1 MIRTKYVA
9 PKPKP
14 KPRTRRPVSLPRY
27 IPKKVSEKVKNV
39 IYEIT
44 PYYKPEAI
52 SKFARELSEKKKFKV
67 VVTEKDR
74 ALKNYAKSFEVSII
88 SKEDVAQ
95 QLFNTRGDVAQLLES
110 ELSIDRGIKV
120 EVTLRVLMKKKICKW

>member
-1 MIRTKYVA
+1 M
-9 PKPKP
+9 
-14 KPRTRRPVSLPRY
+14 
-27 IPKKVSEKVKNV
+27 
-39 IYEIT
+39 
-44 PYYKPEAI
+44 
-52 SKFARELSEKKKFKV
+52 
-67 VVTEKDR
+67 
-74 ALKNYAKSFEVSII
+74 KNYAKSFEVSII